1 MSKLSLRA
9 LNRATLQRQWL
20 LVVARE
26 PPALAHVLRYLNA
39 SGPASVT
46 DVQAWSGLTKLAEVV
61 DRFRPQLRT
70 YADLESGRELFD
82 VLGNELPDPDVPAPT
97 RSLPEYDNLL
107 LSHADRNRMI
117 NNAQRSRLVVRET
130 RSAVLYDGR
139 VCAMWKVQQ
148 QGKKSATQEVEP
160 ITRLTARARS
170 SIEAEGRRL
179 LGFVADPTAV
189 TEMRVLA

>member
-1 MSKLSLRA
+1 
-9 LNRATLQRQWL
+9 
-20 LVVARE
+20 
-26 PPALAHVLRYLNA
+26 
-39 SGPASVT
+39 
-46 DVQAWSGLTKLAEVV
+46 LTKLAEVV
-61 DRFRPQLRT
+61 DRLRPQLRT
-70 YADLESGRELFD
+70 YTDLESGRELFD